1 MLTDSTATFGAGTVA
16 AGLVVAGSCALAME
30 FGATVVGAAVVG
42 AAVVGAIVG
51 GTLTGGIDAGGYC
64 AEAGDAPSSATA
76 MSADAR
82 APAGKSRSCEREFM
96 SVTIGVCESEL
107 QAENPRRV
115 LNFSVVRA
123 TALRRNEDLSCRGK
137 LFDRAH
143 PDERRPS
150 LRPGSPW
157 AG

>member
-30 FGATVVGAAVVG
+30 FGATVVGAAVVGAAVVG

-143 PDERRPS
+143 HGPT
-150 LRPGSPW
+150 
-157 AG
+157 A